1 MPTTVYHIHNQLTGK
16 TEALTDW
23 AAAQVRQ
30 AEIRAAYHA
39 SIEHAFQIISYTD
52 IGDGRHFLSPVDAQG
67 NPTLNYQDYLDLD
80 LDPGPVE
87 STVEIITGESNTA
100 TITESLPSEPVNP
113 P

>member
-67 NPTLNYQDYLDLD
+67 NPTLNYQDYLD
-80 LDPGPVE
+80 PGTVE
-87 STVEIITGESNTA
+87 STVEIITSESNTS
-100 TITESLPSEPVNP
+100 TNIGPLPTEPVNP